1 MCRQRLDLLHAEL
14 ATDKYGEAR
23 RLSGLIHAS
32 SGHREYYVTCQLF
45 ADNGTP
51 ISLPTQTKHTSFAKR
66 VTWQEWVT
74 LPIAYRDL
82 PADAVRTPN
91 PARPLVRKHRS
102 LRRAHAVQ
110 VAAITVWDVVGP
122 RKVTAVG
129 GTTVSLFGK
138 ARELRK
144 GGKKLQLWPQMEAD
158 GRWSSATP
166 CKIQSPNENDRL
178 DKLDKRYQS
187 GLMKHVE
194 WLDKLAFTKIDQ
206 VKGRTAP
213 SNDRVFLMVEFPR
226 FELPVLF
233 FERFCG
239 TDLALRA
246 LRDERHRQSKL
257 AEEAGAAEAPL
268 MLVTDLASDQIENP
282 VQKKHIIMS
291 RSDRATALG
300 ERQLKP
306 SKEELIQLQTIVQ
319 LPPTAKMNTND
330 EELLWKFRYFLSESN
345 PLALLK
351 FCRYPPPSPKA

>member
-1 MCRQRLDLLHAEL
+1 M
-14 ATDKYGEAR
+14 
-23 RLSGLIHAS
+23 
-32 SGHREYYVTCQLF
+32 
-45 ADNGTP
+45 
-51 ISLPTQTKHTSFAKR
+51 
-66 VTWQEWVT
+66 
-74 LPIAYRDL
+74 
-82 PADAVRTPN
+82 
-91 PARPLVRKHRS
+91 
-102 LRRAHAVQ
+102 Q

-330 EELLWKFRYFLSESN
+330 EELLWKFRYVPSESN

-351 FCRYPPPSPKA
+351 FCR

>member
-1 MCRQRLDLLHAEL
+1 M
-14 ATDKYGEAR
+14 
-23 RLSGLIHAS
+23 
-32 SGHREYYVTCQLF
+32 
-45 ADNGTP
+45 
-51 ISLPTQTKHTSFAKR
+51 
-66 VTWQEWVT
+66 
-74 LPIAYRDL
+74 
-82 PADAVRTPN
+82 
-91 PARPLVRKHRS
+91 
-102 LRRAHAVQ
+102 Q

-351 FCRYPPPSPKA
+351 FCRYPPPSQGLRIRRNR